1 MKWIESAHVNR
12 QDWDALVKRSKGTV
26 FSLAEYLDATAENWG
41 ILYNDSQTGGIICP
55 YTLKLGVRVLY
66 APFFHRYT
74 EWIGTDSPELNVL
87 LQTLQNH
94 FPVADAQLRFDEQ
107 TPLHQRVH
115 QAVTAES
122 FQPNQQARRM
132 LKKATKYAVESGRR
146 DDELIALLQQELT
159 PRIATIN
166 DHSLRLLSELVKLFG
181 EEQLQQLNL
190 LENGTWKG
198 AIWLL
203 HFNNRTIYLKGTVEP
218 EAKNAGGMY
227 LLMQRAIQETIEK
240 DWLFDFGGS
249 NADGVRRFN
258 LNWGAYDVSYHA
270 LQWNNAPL
278 WWKWIKT
285 LRQRWNNK

>member
-1 MKWIESAHVNR
+1 MKWVESAHVNR
-12 QDWDALVKRSKGTV
+12 QDWDELVQRSKGTV
-26 FSLAEYLDATAENWG
+26 FSLAAYLDATAENWG
-41 ILYNDSQTGGIICP
+41 VLYNDARTGGIICP
-55 YTLKLGVRVLY
+55 YTVKLGVKVLY

-74 EWIGTDSPELNVL
+74 EWIGEDVPEWNVL
-87 LQTLQNH
+87 LRELQNR
-94 FPVADAQLRFDEQ
+94 FPVADAQLRFEAYISSD
-107 TPLHQRVH
+107 QRVH
-115 QAVTAES
+115 QVVTADS
-122 FQPNQQARRM
+122 FHPNQQAKRM
-132 LKKATKYAVESGRR
+132 LKKAVGYTVESGRR
-146 DDELIALLQQELT
+146 DDELLLLLQKELT

-166 DHSLRLLSELVKLFG
+166 DHSLQLLGKLVKLFD

-190 LENGTWKG
+190 FENGAWKG

-203 HFNNRTIYLKGTVEP
+203 HFNDRTIYLKGTVEP
-218 EAKNAGGMY
+218 EAKNKGGMY
-227 LLMQRAIQETIEK
+227 LLMQQAIQETIEK
-240 DWLFDFGGS
+240 GGLFDFGGS